1 MDMNILL
8 GSDKAGLE
16 LKNHIKTFL
25 EEKNIDVID
34 KTPNGAVD
42 FVDSTVLVANE
53 VKKGSDSLAI
63 LIDSYGAGSFMAA
76 TKIKGIVCAEVSD
89 ERTARMTRDHNNT
102 SIITMGAE
110 VVGKGLAES
119 IVMAFIN
126 SKYSGG
132 RHQIRVDMLN
142 KMM

>member
-34 KTPNGAVD
+34 KTLDGAVD

-53 VKKGSDSLAI
+53 VKEGSDSLAI
-63 LIDSYGAGSFMAA
+63 LIDSYGE
-76 TKIKGIVCAEVSD
+76 I
-89 ERTARMTRDHNNT
+89 
-102 SIITMGAE
+102 
-110 VVGKGLAES
+110 
-119 IVMAFIN
+119 
-126 SKYSGG
+126 G
-132 RHQIRVDMLN
+132 RAHV
-142 KMM
+142 

>member
-1 MDMNILL
+1 
-8 GSDKAGLE
+8 
-16 LKNHIKTFL
+16 
-25 EEKNIDVID
+25 
-34 KTPNGAVD
+34 
-42 FVDSTVLVANE
+42 
-53 VKKGSDSLAI
+53 
-63 LIDSYGAGSFMAA
+63 MAA

-89 ERTARMTRDHNNT
+89 ERSARMTRDHNNT